1 MTNNTSRQPSFE
13 SRDPQLNAFDYNEWR
28 EQFILFI
35 LRVTSVLGIVLIIT
49 NFPTTSPRDRV
60 LFIVV
65 YIFLVAIT
73 ALPVP
78 YALRVYTFLFICFIV
93 GTNAILVWGPWQ
105 DGNIF
110 LLTGIT
116 LAALL
121 LDRRVDIAALALGAG
136 LATAI
141 AIFEQMG
148 AHQLQGAGVPST
160 TYGDWLGYI
169 FNFVILGAIL
179 IVAIGRFKGA
189 FARLINDSQNA
200 LKALASDRTQLERQ
214 VRERTEELETR
225 TTQLRESTMI
235 ARTIAETLN
244 IAELLEMTTRLISE
258 KFNYYHVSLFI
269 LDEQKRYAFLQ
280 AASST
285 AGKQLIGQSFR
296 VESSAQNAFYLVLEK
311 RQPVIS
317 TDSEGINFLGDA
329 NFPLTRSRMVL
340 PLSVRGNVLG
350 MLDIHSD
357 QPQAFS
363 LQEAG
368 IVQTLADL
376 VAIYFDNVRLI
387 NETRTL
393 VSQLEANTSLQ
404 TQQVWTKMTSR
415 KKPAY
420 QYTPAGVRP
429 VFSSGDEEGEADG
442 IRVPLTLYGQ
452 TIGAIKL
459 KRRGGE
465 TQWSQRELSLVEKIA
480 EQVALA
486 LENSRLVD
494 EAQKNALR
502 DQMIANISTRI
513 RETLDI
519 ESVASTAA
527 TELRRVFDL
536 KEAEIM
542 IGSPSSNPLPFENP

>member
-1 MTNNTSRQPSFE
+1 MTSNPTPHPSANSPE
-13 SRDPQLNAFDYNEWR
+13 PQISAFDYNAWR
-28 EQFILFI
+28 EQFILLI
-35 LRVTSVLGIVLIIT
+35 LRVASVLGIILIIT
-49 NFPTTSPRDRV
+49 NFPTTSQGDLAIFV
-60 LFIVV
+60 GL

-73 ALPVP
+73 ALSAP
-78 YALRVYTFLFICFIV
+78 YALRVYAFLFICFAV
-93 GTNAILVWGPWQ
+93 GANAILVWGPWQ
-105 DGNIF
+105 DSNIF
-110 LLTGIT
+110 FLLCIT

-121 LDRRVDIAALALGAG
+121 LDRRMDVTALVLSSIYMVVIAFLQQTG
-136 LATAI
+136 I
-141 AIFEQMG
+141 
-148 AHQLQGAGVPST
+148 HQLSGPGVPST
-160 TYGDWLGYI
+160 AYEDWLGYI
-169 FNFVILGAIL
+169 FNFAIIGTII
-179 IVAIGRFKGA
+179 IVAISRFKTA

-200 LKALASDRTQLERQ
+200 LRALISDRAQLERQ

-225 TTQLRESTMI
+225 AAQLRESTTI

-244 IAELLEMTTRLISE
+244 IAELLELATKLVAE
-258 KFNYYHVSLFI
+258 KFNYYHVGLFI
-269 LDEQKRYAFLQ
+269 LDEQKRFAFLQ
-280 AASST
+280 TASSPT
-285 AGKQLIGQSFR
+285 GKQLIGQSFR
-296 VESSAQNAFYLVLEK
+296 VEAGAQNPFHLVLERK
-311 RQPVIS
+311 QPVIS
-317 TDSEGINFLGDA
+317 TDSEGVNFLSDP

-340 PLSVRGNVLG
+340 PLSVRGNVIG

-357 QPQAFS
+357 QPQAFN

-368 IVQTLADL
+368 ILQTLADL

-393 VSQLEANTSLQ
+393 VTQLEANTSLQ
-404 TQQVWTKMTSR
+404 TQQTWKKMTRR

-429 VFSSGDEEGEADG
+429 IFSADNAEGESEG
-442 IRVPLTLYGQ
+442 LRVPLILYGQ
-452 TIGAIKL
+452 KIGAIKL
-459 KRRGGE
+459 KRRGGK

-494 EAQKNALR
+494 EAQKNAMR

-519 ESVASTAA
+519 ESVVGTAT

-536 KEAEIM
+536 KEAEIV
-542 IGSPSSNPLPFENP
+542 IGPSSSDALPFETM